1 MSNYL
6 KIIFEEPFY
15 KDINEIYFNEN
26 NDLLYYDNSHMN
38 YIGSY
43 KNNNNI
49 EYTFYGFYK
58 DDFFVIIFNE
68 YNETLDVDIESKYIL
83 LIKLEW
89 IIKNI
94 SLEKSLWVLN
104 TNINNYNTECYLL
117 LNRHRLINGSEINYN
132 DYLRLNNYKILKISI
147 NNTDEIILK
156 NIKIINNIKH
166 VFKSIKSL
174 FNKNND
180 DEYDDD

>member
-1 MSNYL
+1 MPNYL
-6 KIIFEEPFY
+6 KITFEEPFY
-15 KDINEIYFNEN
+15 KDIDEIYFNEN

-38 YIGSY
+38 YISSF
-43 KNNNNI
+43 KNNDI

-68 YNETLDVDIESKYIL
+68 YNETLDVNIESKYIL

-89 IIKNI
+89 IIKSI
-94 SLEKSLWVLN
+94 SLEKSLWVIN
-104 TNINNYNTECYLL
+104 TNINNHNMEAYLL
-117 LNRHRLINGSEINYN
+117 LTRHRLINGSEINYN
-132 DYLRLNNYKILKISI
+132 DYLKLNNYKILKITI

-156 NIKIINNIKH
+156 NIKIMNNIKH

-174 FNKNND
+174 FNKNNYDEDD
-180 DEYDDD
+180 DE